1 MRSVRDV
8 KLAPDTDSVAVK
20 NIRMLEHSVPLS
32 VPDTHGTPIYAR
44 YDALND
50 YENCG
55 RALLTGP
62 VWPLRTR
69 DTADEYHEI
78 Q

>member
-1 MRSVRDV
+1 MRDV
-8 KLAPDTDSVAVK
+8 KLAPDANSVVVINEQNARAFGPV
-20 NIRMLEHSVPLS
+20 IHSRHAWN
-32 VPDTHGTPIYAR
+32 TYAR